1 MKPELIESVE
11 DLQSKSKIYPTT
23 HVGNDYSVTVG
34 GLIALTDGYPLCV
47 KFDSASTEAITVNP
61 NSLGAKAV
69 VDYFGNPV
77 TNVRQYLI
85 ASLRYESISDSF
97 TLLGKGGGG
106 TAVAGDVRKDKTYT
120 SNAGGNLVGT
130 LDLSLLIPGNLRSG
144 VTIDGV
150 IGKSTVVDTA
160 DAVLDPQYLL
170 TGYSGY
176 DDGVLKAGTM
186 PNLTGIRTAAGVAQW
201 DNGDLAVYPE
211 RGYQKGGSGDGEIKV
226 SVAQL
231 QSVEGELIPANI
243 LSGKSI
249 FGIAGN
255 LNLKHASGSITVP
268 SGGTTLTVSGLPFRP
283 THIMYAGNTAGIWIR
298 DYVNGVNLNFS
309 QSGSGF
315 AYGLWLSEPTITSD
329 GFSGSVDNS
338 DNEAHAFNWWAW
350 GVV

>member
-11 DLQSKSKIYPTT
+11 DLQSKSNVYLTT
-23 HVGNDYSVTVG
+23 HVGNAYSVTVD
-34 GLIALTDGYPLCV
+34 GLTALTDGYPLCI

-61 NSLGAKAV
+61 NSLGAKSV

-77 TNVRQYLI
+77 TNVRENLI
-85 ASLRYESISDSF
+85 ANLRYESISDSF

-160 DAVLDPQYLL
+160 DAVLDPQYLV

-176 DDGVLKAGTM
+176 DDGVKKNGTM
-186 PNLTGIRTAAGVAQW
+186 PINS
-201 DNGDLAVYPE
+201 N
-211 RGYQKGGSGDGEIKV
+211 
-226 SVAQL
+226 
-231 QSVEGELIPANI
+231 GELPWTSSGSAPMFNIPNGYYNNVTKWIADGNLVPSNI

-255 LNLKHASGSITVP
+255 ANIKVASGNITVP
-268 SGGTTLTVSGLPFRP
+268 SGGTTLTVTGLPFKP
-283 THIMYAGNTAGIWIR
+283 THIMYSGNTAGIWIR

-329 GFSGSVDNS
+329 GFSGSVSNS
-338 DNEAHAFNWWAW
+338 DNEAHTFYWWAW